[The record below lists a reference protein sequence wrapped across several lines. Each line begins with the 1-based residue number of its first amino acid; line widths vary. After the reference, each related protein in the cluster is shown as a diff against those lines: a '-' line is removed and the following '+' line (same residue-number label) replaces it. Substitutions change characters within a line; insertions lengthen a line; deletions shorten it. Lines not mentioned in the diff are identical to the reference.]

1 MSYKVGMYFGVIIVM
16 ITFVVI
22 AIGFFIAFANYQK
35 RILLKQQEIH
45 EVDIQHKKE
54 LISTNIQSAETER
67 IRIAKDIHD
76 EIGSIF
82 STLSLTINQI
92 DKNDLNTSSIQSA
105 KKLVQTGINSVR
117 RISHAIVPFELEL
130 LGLQETLE
138 NYYETI
144 ESASGIKT
152 EIVFTGD
159 DKLLTPDITLN
170 IYRILQEL
178 ISNSLKYSSAKKINT
193 SINLTLNDNLMTMS
207 YSDDGIGINLSDKK
221 NHKGI
226 GFKNIESRVI
236 FLNGDFEI
244 NTSYKN
250 GFKCTILIPTKK
262 E

>member
-1 MSYKVGMYFGVIIVM
+1 MYFGVIIVM
-16 ITFVVI
+16 VTFVVI
-22 AIGFFIAFANYQK
+22 AIGFVVAFVNYQK
-35 RILLKQQEIH
+35 RILLKQQELY
-45 EVDIQHKKE
+45 EVDIKYKKE
-54 LISTNIQSAETER
+54 LISTNIQSAEIER

-92 DKNDLNTSSIQSA
+92 EKSDLNTSSIQSA

-117 RISHAIVPFELEL
+117 RISHTIVPFELEL
-130 LGLQETLE
+130 LGLQETIE

-178 ISNSLKYSSAKKINT
+178 VSNSLKHASAKHINT
-193 SINLTLNDNLMTMS
+193 SINLVSIKNIITMS
-207 YSDDGIGINLSDKK
+207 YNDDGIGINISTKE

-226 GFKNIESRVI
+226 GFKNIEGRIIS
-236 FLNGDFEI
+236 LNGTFEI

-250 GFKCTILIPTKK
+250 GFKCTILIPIKK